1 MRWQKSA
8 TVAKENMNG
17 RKDHEDY
24 EFYYCPNLKVTGESE
39 GVPAHSVA
47 VGGHVV
53 DV

>member
-8 TVAKENMNG
+8 TVAKESMNG
-17 RKDHEDY
+17 RKDHEDF
-24 EFYYCPNLKVTGESE
+24 EFYYCPNLNVTGERE